1 MSSLCN
7 KSNDVQVHNYV
18 LLLLLLLLLSSSS
31 LLLFLEQSLEWESFE
46 QFCVW
51 QLLGAEGPDPSL
63 VIPSLANMNNKGKD
77 HHRSSKGS

>member
-7 KSNDVQVHNYV
+7 KSNGVQVHIYM
-18 LLLLLLLLLSSSS
+18 LLLLSS
-31 LLLFLEQSLEWESFE
+31 LFLEQSLEWESFE

-77 HHRSSKGS
+77 HHRSS